1 MPRPFASIGYA
12 RFCTSALEAV
22 NRQGRVWRLNRVRLD
37 VDAADL
43 VLARACQIPT
53 TRWRRS
59 SLPKSESGRGARKSI
74 MSDPLSF
81 QLSRALRRAQHSFQQ
96 DEKGRIARK
105 RPSARRPFASRWL
118 LPHPR
123 QPFSVVEPAIDGS
136 DHVRLRGDPAWK
148 ECLEKLVAIDGPVRR
163 RSRARAAGG
172 APSAARPACGAPSR
186 ARGSPTS
193 GARTGC
199 RPLTRLRS
207 PRPASNTVN
216 ATPVSTECCGPR
228 ECPSALRTDELAS
241 SVLRRLRRLC
251 APIASHRS
259 SSLRGCQP
267 ISIRQ

>member
-1 MPRPFASIGYA
+1 LALDTRAPAHSAATPGL
-12 RFCTSALEAV
+12 SALVPAE
-22 NRQGRVWRLNRVRLD
+22 R
-37 VDAADL
+37 
-43 VLARACQIPT
+43 
-53 TRWRRS
+53 
-59 SLPKSESGRGARKSI
+59 
-74 MSDPLSF
+74 
-81 QLSRALRRAQHSFQQ
+81 RALRRAQHSFQQ

-207 PRPASNTVN
+207 PRAASNTVN

-241 SVLRRLRRLC
+241 SALRRIRRLC
-251 APIASHRS
+251 ASFASHRS

-267 ISIRQ
+267 ISIRR